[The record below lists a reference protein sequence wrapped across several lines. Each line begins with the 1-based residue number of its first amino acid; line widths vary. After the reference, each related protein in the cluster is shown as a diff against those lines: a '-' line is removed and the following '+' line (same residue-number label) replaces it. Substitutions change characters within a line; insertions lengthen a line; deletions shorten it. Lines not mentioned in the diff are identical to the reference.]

1 MELYLSKKYQKL
13 YKRLPKFECVEG
25 CHMCCGQI
33 PFHPWEANKVGI
45 KEGLQLDDDCQFICK
60 NGCSIYEDRPFMCR
74 LFGVVDDDRL
84 RCHEGGKA
92 EYQITSELAE
102 ELTTEYIL
110 LHVLEKEKEKEK

>member
-1 MELYLSKKYQKL
+1 
-13 YKRLPKFECVEG
+13 
-25 CHMCCGQI
+25 
-33 PFHPWEANKVGI
+33 
-45 KEGLQLDDDCQFICK
+45 
-60 NGCSIYEDRPFMCR
+60 MCR